1 LNLWYVSFYTDFCST
16 VVLSAYCAPNAERV
30 FFNKSDSP
38 DFAFQNKQSKV
49 CLENNSALY
58 LLL

>member
-1 LNLWYVSFYTDFCST
+1 VSFYTDFCST

-38 DFAFQNKQSKV
+38 DFAFQNKQSRV

-58 LLL
+58 LPL